1 MIGASLYGDW
11 LNVCFNLKQPIQKES
26 KTDEQY
32 FNEVLN
38 DIEGMSEKGLIN
50 YIAELYQQIDDL
62 KKKE

>member
-1 MIGASLYGDW
+1 M
-11 LNVCFNLKQPIQKES
+11 KEVKEN

-32 FNEVLN
+32 FNEVLK
-38 DIEGMSEKGLIN
+38 DIEGMSEKRLIN

>member
-1 MIGASLYGDW
+1 MKL
-11 LNVCFNLKQPIQKES
+11 LQKES